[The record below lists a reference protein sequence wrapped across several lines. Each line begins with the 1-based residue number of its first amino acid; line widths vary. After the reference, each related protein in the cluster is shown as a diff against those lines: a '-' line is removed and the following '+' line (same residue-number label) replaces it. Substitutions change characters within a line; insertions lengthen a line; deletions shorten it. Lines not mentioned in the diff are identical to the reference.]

1 MSQLS
6 PQSRQNIEKML
17 YLQILD
23 RAWREHLY
31 QMDTLKAGIGLRGY
45 NQRDPLTEYKKESF
59 NLFMELV
66 RTLKITSAK
75 TLSLVRFEL
84 SDESANESNQSTRE
98 NKINKKPSR
107 NDPCPCKSGKK
118 YKDCCGKSGPK
129 F

>member
-1 MSQLS
+1 
-6 PQSRQNIEKML
+6 
-17 YLQILD
+17 
-23 RAWREHLY
+23 
-31 QMDTLKAGIGLRGY
+31 MDTLKAGIGLRGY

-84 SDESANESNQSTRE
+84 SDESANESSQSARE

-107 NDPCPCKSGKK
+107 NDPCPCESGKK